1 MGTVAGVL
9 LHIVNRKAGKYE
21 TKPSGRQWME
31 SEGLMRNC
39 PERHTFDF
47 AISGTFL
54 KEAFNQLV
62 GKLAKTL
69 QLVTLKT
76 LGVKKTYWSHRTLLL
91 LFPCLVHVGSNTLS
105 FCCWWKMA
113 SSCGVLMGFRVKY
126 TQDTGSPVF
135 TVLGPTPRKKWK
147 AFQSP
152 AESIVLCQSRLIIA
166 LFIIIIIIAMMIMM
180 IKSNWCWSRPDVRLA
195 RRCRGLIASEPL
207 REHKPI

>member
-54 KEAFNQLV
+54 KEAFNQQLV

-69 QLVTLKT
+69 KLVTLKIF
-76 LGVKKTYWSHRTLLL
+76 GVKKLIEVISDSFAAVPLLGACWLQHPVILLL
-91 LFPCLVHVGSNTLS
+91 VKDGQQLWS
-105 FCCWWKMA
+105 A
-113 SSCGVLMGFRVKY
+113 DGF
-126 TQDTGSPVF
+126 
-135 TVLGPTPRKKWK
+135 
-147 AFQSP
+147 
-152 AESIVLCQSRLIIA
+152 
-166 LFIIIIIIAMMIMM
+166 
-180 IKSNWCWSRPDVRLA
+180 
-195 RRCRGLIASEPL
+195 
-207 REHKPI
+207 

>member
-54 KEAFNQLV
+54 KEAFNQQLV

-69 QLVTLKT
+69 KLVTLKIF
-76 LGVKKTYWSHRTLLL
+76 GVKKLIEVIGL
-91 LFPCLVHVGSNTLS
+91 
-105 FCCWWKMA
+105 FCCCSLAWSMLA
-113 SSCGVLMGFRVKY
+113 
-126 TQDTGSPVF
+126 
-135 TVLGPTPRKKWK
+135 PTPCHSAAGERW
-147 AFQSP
+147 P
-152 AESIVLCQSRLIIA
+152 AVVEC
-166 LFIIIIIIAMMIMM
+166 
-180 IKSNWCWSRPDVRLA
+180 
-195 RRCRGLIASEPL
+195 
-207 REHKPI
+207 